1 MRYFLTYLLL
11 GLSISLSAQ
20 ERIDTLYYDR
30 SGRMAASP
38 QLADYYR
45 VALFP
50 ADSLHSGTFKDFYPT
65 GELRRSGQ
73 FLSIDSLDDSN
84 SRFDREVVSFFRN
97 GRVAEQTCYTE
108 GRREGACRQYDDEGH
123 LRIESFYLGGRLTGL
138 QHTYDGQGNCRT
150 VEYDA
155 GRPVHDYY
163 LLSDSTGRTLK
174 LHLTDNSPV
183 WDSPTPA
190 TRLVDYRDGVPW
202 EVYYANGLTVAASHS
217 VVRAYGKWHRIDL
230 LIANESTVPITCTP
244 ETDLTVRSTAP
255 DGQIDILTVWPSEAY
270 LRKINRAQIWAAVAI
285 GIGEALPSIGA
296 DYTVS
301 STTHTDIFG
310 HQTTHTTTSCGS
322 TVYYD
327 FDPSS
332 LYRIAAFGQLMQD
345 EQQVVR
351 MGYLKKNTIYPGEAI
366 SGFVLIKWQRG
377 NHFDVTLRIEGADYS
392 YAWLFDRRSSY
403 LPE

>member
-45 VALFP
+45 VVLFP

-155 GRPVHDYY
+155 GLR
-163 LLSDSTGRTLK
+163 STTITCSRTL
-174 LHLTDNSPV
+174 
-183 WDSPTPA
+183 
-190 TRLVDYRDGVPW
+190 RD
-202 EVYYANGLTVAASHS
+202 A
-217 VVRAYGKWHRIDL
+217 
-230 LIANESTVPITCTP
+230 
-244 ETDLTVRSTAP
+244 
-255 DGQIDILTVWPSEAY
+255 
-270 LRKINRAQIWAAVAI
+270 
-285 GIGEALPSIGA
+285 
-296 DYTVS
+296 
-301 STTHTDIFG
+301 
-310 HQTTHTTTSCGS
+310 
-322 TVYYD
+322 
-327 FDPSS
+327 
-332 LYRIAAFGQLMQD
+332 
-345 EQQVVR
+345 
-351 MGYLKKNTIYPGEAI
+351 
-366 SGFVLIKWQRG
+366 
-377 NHFDVTLRIEGADYS
+377 
-392 YAWLFDRRSSY
+392 RSSY
-403 LPE
+403 TLPTIRPSGTLRLRPPVWSITVTASHGKSTMPTA

>member
-138 QHTYDGQGNCRT
+138 QHTYDGQGNCLLCVVNFSGIDQPNYRFGQHKGRYRLILDSDKKAFGGEGKFKKRILT
-150 VEYDA
+150 TKKYASHGKEY
-155 GRPVHDYY
+155 
-163 LLSDSTGRTLK
+163 S
-174 LHLTDNSPV
+174 
-183 WDSPTPA
+183 
-190 TRLVDYRDGVPW
+190 
-202 EVYYANGLTVAASHS
+202 LTV
-217 VVRAYGKWHRIDL
+217 
-230 LIANESTVPITCTP
+230 
-244 ETDLTVRSTAP
+244 
-255 DGQIDILTVWPSEAY
+255 DIPKLACMY
-270 LRKINRAQIWAAVAI
+270 
-285 GIGEALPSIGA
+285 
-296 DYTVS
+296 
-301 STTHTDIFG
+301 F
-310 HQTTHTTTSCGS
+310 
-322 TVYYD
+322 
-327 FDPSS
+327 
-332 LYRIAAFGQLMQD
+332 
-345 EQQVVR
+345 
-351 MGYLKKNTIYPGEAI
+351 LKEK
-366 SGFVLIKWQRG
+366 
-377 NHFDVTLRIEGADYS
+377 
-392 YAWLFDRRSSY
+392 
-403 LPE
+403 